1 MLPIPEL
8 TPTVQRSEKLL
19 DDDDARYVSQIEA
32 RLAAG
37 DDELVDWEEIE
48 AELDLSAY
56 DPQEYQ
62 GNDA

>member
-8 TPTVQRSEKLL
+8 TPTIQRLEKPL

-37 DDELVDWEEIE
+37 DDELVDWEAIE
-48 AELDLSAY
+48 AEFDLPA
-56 DPQEYQ
+56 
-62 GNDA
+62 